1 MSDKGYTDSE
11 TPDNPKVPN
20 MKLVFISDPYGD
32 GTENWTMSTNGQNT
46 YAIVDLQG
54 KTAQDLVKECTYTY
68 KEVMIIE
75 GMDPMELD
83 GHPALKLPNEWVLD
97 AVNLGMTN
105 EKQWL
110 PISEKL
116 DAGYAKVAD
125 ELNDDT
131 RYGKKVVRKSLSEG
145 SKVLKDS
152 NNSTEDF
159 VAKELK

>member
-1 MSDKGYTDSE
+1 
-11 TPDNPKVPN
+11 
-20 MKLVFISDPYGD
+20 
-32 GTENWTMSTNGQNT
+32 
-46 YAIVDLQG
+46 
-54 KTAQDLVKECTYTY
+54 
-68 KEVMIIE
+68 
-75 GMDPMELD
+75 MDPMELD